1 MPRKGTHTPRDPL
14 GDPNDP
20 HGWHVLVETFCEWMG
35 IQNYSPRTIHGRR
48 TYLKYF
54 VTWAIERGL
63 TRPDEVTKPILE
75 RYQRHLYHHRK
86 TSGEPM
92 SVRGQHARLIPVR
105 AFFKWAARANHL
117 LYNPASE
124 IDLPKLDH
132 RLPKHILTIAEVE
145 KILALCDVADAGEL
159 SVVGSQFSAPDSG
172 SAASPTDNRQLRT
185 DNSPRLGVRDRAILE
200 TLYSTGMR
208 RSELMNLHLHDLDP
222 ERGTIMV
229 RQGKGRKDRMIPIGQ
244 RALAWI
250 TRYRDEVRPQ
260 LVREPDQGTLFL
272 TNLNEPFTPNR
283 LTQLARDYIDAADIG
298 KRGSCHLFRHTC
310 ATLML
315 ENGADIRFIQ
325 QLLGHAELSTTQI
338 YTQVSIQKLC
348 QVHAATHPSASTQKP
363 SERPKAS
370 ATATAEPSKPED
382 QSQPAPSAETPPEP
396 APEAKE
402 APEQKPEPPPPFP

>member
-1 MPRKGTHTPRDPL
+1 MPKKGTHTPRDPL

-20 HGWHVLVETFCEWMG
+20 HGWHVLVEAFCEWMG
-35 IQNYSPRTIHGRR
+35 VQNYSPRTIHGRR

-54 VTWAIERGL
+54 VLWAIERGL

-86 TSGEPM
+86 TSGKPM

-132 RLPKHILTIAEVE
+132 RLPKHLLSISEVE
-145 KILALCDVADAGEL
+145 KIMSLCDTERQRD
-159 SVVGSQFSAPDSG
+159 PSG
-172 SAASPTDNRQLRT
+172 
-185 DNSPRLGVRDRAILE
+185 LGIRDRAILE

-250 TRYRDEVRPQ
+250 TRYRDEVRPS
-260 LVREPDQGTLFL
+260 LVREPDAGTLFL
-272 TNLNEPFTPNR
+272 TNLFEPFTPNR
-283 LTQLARDYIDAADIG
+283 LTQLARNYIDRADIG

-363 SERPKAS
+363 SERP
-370 ATATAEPSKPED
+370 SKPE
-382 QSQPAPSAETPPEP
+382 PSAEPTPSEP
-396 APEAKE
+396 KSEA
-402 APEQKPEPPPPFP
+402 PEPPPETA

>member
-1 MPRKGTHTPRDPL
+1 M
-14 GDPNDP
+14 
-20 HGWHVLVETFCEWMG
+20 
-35 IQNYSPRTIHGRR
+35 
-48 TYLKYF
+48 
-54 VTWAIERGL
+54 
-63 TRPDEVTKPILE
+63 RPDEVTKPILE
-75 RYQRHLYHHRK
+75 RYQRHLFHHRK
-86 TSGEPM
+86 TTGEPM

-132 RLPKHILTIAEVE
+132 RLPKHLLSISEVE
-145 KILALCDVADAGEL
+145 KIMSLCDTDRATD
-159 SVVGSQFSAPDSG
+159 PSG
-172 SAASPTDNRQLRT
+172 
-185 DNSPRLGVRDRAILE
+185 LGIRDRAILE
-200 TLYSTGMR
+200 TFYSTGMR
-208 RSELMNLHLHDLDP
+208 RSELMNLHCHDLDP
-222 ERGTIMV
+222 ERGTLMV

-250 TRYRDEVRPQ
+250 TRYRDEVRPA
-260 LVREPDQGTLFL
+260 LVREPDHGTLFL

-283 LTQLARDYIDAADIG
+283 LTQLARDYIDRADIG

-348 QVHAATHPSASTQKP
+348 QVHAATHPSASMDKP
-363 SERPKAS
+363 SDRKGQ
-370 ATATAEPSKPED
+370 ATATPSKPEN
-382 QSQPAPSAETPPEP
+382 QAEPTATTETPPEP

-402 APEQKPEPPPPFP
+402 APEQKPEPPPTFP

>member
-14 GDPNDP
+14 GDANDP
-20 HGWHVLVETFCEWMG
+20 QGWHVLTEAFCEWMG

-54 VTWAIERGL
+54 ALWAIERGL
-63 TRPDEVTKPILE
+63 MRPDEVTKPILE
-75 RYQRHLYHHRK
+75 RYQRHLFHHRK
-86 TSGEPM
+86 TTGEPM

-132 RLPKHILTIAEVE
+132 RLPKHLLSISEVE
-145 KILALCDVADAGEL
+145 KIMSLCDTDR
-159 SVVGSQFSAPDSG
+159 STDPSG
-172 SAASPTDNRQLRT
+172 
-185 DNSPRLGVRDRAILE
+185 LGLRDRAILE
-200 TLYSTGMR
+200 TFYSTGMR
-208 RSELMNLHLHDLDP
+208 RSELMNLHCHDLDP
-222 ERGTIMV
+222 ERGTLMV
-229 RQGKGRKDRMIPIGQ
+229 RQGKGRTDRMIPIGQ

-250 TRYRDEVRPQ
+250 TRYRDEVRPS
-260 LVREPDQGTLFL
+260 LVREPDPGTLFL
-272 TNLNEPFTPNR
+272 TNLFEPFTPNR
-283 LTQLARDYIDAADIG
+283 LTQLARDYIDRADIG

-348 QVHAATHPSASTQKP
+348 QVHAATHPSASNAKP
-363 SERPKAS
+363 SERKGQ
-370 ATATAEPSKPED
+370 ATTTPSKPEN
-382 QSQPAPSAETPPEP
+382 QAEPTATGETSPEP

-402 APEQKPEPPPPFP
+402 APEQKPKPPPTFP

>member
-20 HGWHVLVETFCEWMG
+20 HGWHVLTEAFCEWMG
-35 IQNYSPRTIHGRR
+35 VQNYSPRTIHGRR

-54 VTWAIERGL
+54 ALWAIERGL
-63 TRPDEVTKPILE
+63 MRPDEITKPILE
-75 RYQRHLYHHRK
+75 RYQRHLFHHRK
-86 TSGEPM
+86 TTGEPM

-132 RLPKHILTIAEVE
+132 RLPKHLLSISEVE
-145 KILALCDVADAGEL
+145 KIMSLCDVDR
-159 SVVGSQFSAPDSG
+159 SSDPSG
-172 SAASPTDNRQLRT
+172 
-185 DNSPRLGVRDRAILE
+185 LGIRDRAILE

-222 ERGTIMV
+222 ERGTLMV

-250 TRYRDEVRPQ
+250 TRYRDEVRPS
-260 LVREPDQGTLFL
+260 LVREPDAGTLFL

-283 LTQLARDYIDAADIG
+283 LTQLARDYIDRADIG

-348 QVHAATHPSASTQKP
+348 QVHAATHPSASNAKP
-363 SERPKAS
+363 SERP
-370 ATATAEPSKPED
+370 SKPEP
-382 QSQPAPSAETPPEP
+382 STEPTAAPTAPEP
-396 APEAKE
+396 SPETEE
-402 APEQKPEPPPPFP
+402 APEPKSEPQLPFP